1 MIEISHGARRQRNG
15 NNITSPFVILK
26 IRASITRSHRE
37 RHAMLLFV
45 TPPLNPTCPNSRP
58 ILHRSIRFDADVVT
72 GLFTDRFAGCFHA
85 PRPAVP

>member
-1 MIEISHGARRQRNG
+1 
-15 NNITSPFVILK
+15 
-26 IRASITRSHRE
+26 
-37 RHAMLLFV
+37 MLLFV